1 MLPLQLGK
9 NAPGG
14 RLIDRRSVPLG
25 AGGANEQ
32 LPGLHSLSRC
42 SKHRPADKIGADHGS
57 GRFGKDA
64 VGLPDGDVGHRFCGG
79 CFHHEPPVQ
88 KVQACPGKLA
98 ALQKSVFAC
107 GQFFLRDS
115 ASGHQL
121 HLLPQDRLSPRSLPG
136 GQAACIHGPDKIL
149 RPDQQGNEQQNTH
162 PQPAPPQKGPQPE
175 VQPGAGLNAQ
185 PYPPLSG
192 QCRKV
197 SVLPGRAPA
206 RKAAGCRGDR

>member
-1 MLPLQLGK
+1 MSNCPT
-9 NAPGG
+9 
-14 RLIDRRSVPLG
+14 ST
-25 AGGANEQ
+25 
-32 LPGLHSLSRC
+32 
-42 SKHRPADKIGADHGS
+42 
-57 GRFGKDA
+57 
-64 VGLPDGDVGHRFCGG
+64 
-79 CFHHEPPVQ
+79 
-88 KVQACPGKLA
+88 ACPGATSIVPLTRLVRTTVPAALAKTPSAFPTAMSGTGFAA

-149 RPDQQGNEQQNTH
+149 RPDQQGNEQQDAH
-162 PQPAPPQKGPQPE
+162 PQPAPPQKGPQSE

-185 PYPPLSG
+185 PHPPLSG